1 MTDESAT
8 APNDAGSGSTQRML
22 DTALAEQ
29 RMRWRSGT
37 RELVEEHLERRPDL
51 RSDHDA
57 VLDLLYNEVL
67 LRRERGEQ
75 PALDE
80 YLRRFPNIV
89 EPLRL
94 LFEVDEELED
104 DSRFLSVDMTAIGT
118 PPSDGRRNP
127 TPADGVA
134 NAILSPTPMRHRSGS
149 DANVAPRLV
158 ATDSFRGTVELHAM
172 LQKRLRFLSI
182 LLTLIYAQFGP
193 LYRIIWRMDG
203 WPTVGLHMGMV
214 WMVLAVAASCAAFL
228 LLKRQLM
235 SMLSL
240 RVIEWLLF
248 ACPVVQATTVVWDL
262 TWRQG
267 DLLRSLQSTEHADAY
282 FFHTIALLYFPFVT
296 VYGILIPNTWRRC
309 LVATSLIGVTPLVVL
324 LAGLPTSPEVWTA
337 HGTGYLIGFVYV
349 AMWMGVGVACAA
361 YGCHR
366 INVLQQEAFVA
377 RRLGQYRLRER
388 IGSGGMGEVYLA
400 EHVLLKQPC
409 AVKIIR
415 PERTGDPAALRRFE
429 REVQATARLKHWNT
443 VTIFDFGI
451 AADGTFYYA
460 MEYLPGLNLEE
471 MVRRFG
477 PLPAARVRH
486 FLRQACA
493 ALSEAHAI
501 GLIHRDIK
509 PANLIVCERGG
520 VDDVVKVLDF
530 GLVRVVNP
538 AGQGHTL
545 TAEGMIAGTPAY
557 MSPEQASG
565 AGDLDARSDIYSLGA
580 VAYFLLAGQPPFGD
594 RTQVQALAAHL
605 YEAPRPLEELQPDV
619 PANLAAV
626 VARCLAKEP
635 QRRFEDIASLDAALV
650 GDDVANGWSQAD
662 AAQWWR
668 EYGGRFPTAVSTVV
682 PGKLG
687 TAPAI

>member
-1 MTDESAT
+1 MTDEPA
-8 APNDAGSGSTQRML
+8 APLGETGFGSTQRLL
-22 DTALAEQ
+22 DAALADQ
-29 RMRWRSGT
+29 RMHWRSGA
-37 RELVEEHLERRPDL
+37 RELVEALLERHLKL
-51 RSDHDA
+51 RADREA
-57 VLDLLYNEVL
+57 ILDLLYNEAL
-67 LRRERGEQ
+67 LRRERGES
-75 PALDE
+75 PTSAE
-80 YLRRFPNIV
+80 YVRRFPDLAV
-89 EPLRL
+89 PLQL
-94 LFEVDEELED
+94 LFEVDEGLEGESD
-104 DSRFLSVDMTAIGT
+104 RLSVALGAPAIQSSPVT
-118 PPSDGRRNP
+118 PPRETVSAGP
-127 TPADGVA
+127 ILSTPAK
-134 NAILSPTPMRHRSGS
+134 PRS
-149 DANVAPRLV
+149 APQFAQRLV

-228 LLKRQLM
+228 LFKRQLL
-235 SMLSL
+235 SMFSL
-240 RVIEWLLF
+240 CVIEWLLF

-267 DLLRSLQSTEHADAY
+267 DLLRSLQSSDHADAY

-309 LVATSLIGVTPLVVL
+309 LIATSLIGVTPLVVL
-324 LAGLPTSPEVWTA
+324 LAGLPTSPEVWAA
-337 HGTGYLIGFVYV
+337 HRAGYSVGFVYV
-349 AMWMGVGVACAA
+349 GMWMGVGVACAT

-366 INVLQQEAFVA
+366 INVLQSEALVA

-415 PERTGDPAALRRFE
+415 PERTGDPAALLRFE

-530 GLVRVVNP
+530 GLVRDVNP
-538 AGQGHTL
+538 AGKGHTL

-619 PANLAAV
+619 PATLAAV

-635 QRRFEDIASLDAALV
+635 QRRFEDIASLDAAL
-650 GDDVANGWSQAD
+650 GGADVANGWSQAD

-668 EYGGRFPTAVSTVV
+668 EYGGRSPTAESTVV

>member
-1 MTDESAT
+1 MTDEPA
-8 APNDAGSGSTQRML
+8 APPGETGFGSTQRLL
-22 DTALAEQ
+22 DAALADQ
-29 RMRWRSGT
+29 RMHWRSGA
-37 RELVEEHLERRPDL
+37 RELVEALLERHLKL
-51 RSDHDA
+51 RADREA
-57 VLDLLYNEVL
+57 ILDLLYNEAL
-67 LRRERGEQ
+67 LRRERGES
-75 PALDE
+75 PTSAE
-80 YLRRFPNIV
+80 YVRRFPDLAV
-89 EPLRL
+89 PLQL
-94 LFEVDEELED
+94 LFEVDEGLEGESD
-104 DSRFLSVDMTAIGT
+104 RLSVALGAPAIQSSPVT
-118 PPSDGRRNP
+118 PPRETVSAGP
-127 TPADGVA
+127 ILSTPAK
-134 NAILSPTPMRHRSGS
+134 PRS
-149 DANVAPRLV
+149 APQFAQRLV

-228 LLKRQLM
+228 LLKRQLL
-235 SMLSL
+235 SMFSL
-240 RVIEWLLF
+240 CVIEWLLF

-267 DLLRSLQSTEHADAY
+267 DLLRSLQSSDHADAY

-309 LVATSLIGVTPLVVL
+309 LIATSLIGVTPLVVL
-324 LAGLPTSPEVWTA
+324 LAGLPTSPEVWAA
-337 HGTGYLIGFVYV
+337 HRAGYSVGFIYV
-349 AMWMGVGVACAA
+349 GMWMGVGVACAT

-366 INVLQQEAFVA
+366 INVLQSEALVA

-415 PERTGDPAALRRFE
+415 PERTGDPAALLRFE

-530 GLVRVVNP
+530 GLVRDVNP
-538 AGQGHTL
+538 AGKGHTL

-619 PANLAAV
+619 PATLAAV

-635 QRRFEDIASLDAALV
+635 QRRFEDIASLDAAL
-650 GDDVANGWSQAD
+650 GGADVANGWSQAD

-668 EYGGRFPTAVSTVV
+668 EYGGRSPTAESTVV

>member
-1 MTDESAT
+1 MTDEPA
-8 APNDAGSGSTQRML
+8 APPGETGFGSTQRLL
-22 DTALAEQ
+22 DAALADQ
-29 RMRWRSGT
+29 RMHWRSGA
-37 RELVEEHLERRPDL
+37 RELVEALLERHLKL
-51 RSDHDA
+51 RADREA
-57 VLDLLYNEVL
+57 ILDLLYNEAL
-67 LRRERGEQ
+67 LRRERGES
-75 PALDE
+75 PTSAE
-80 YLRRFPNIV
+80 YVRRFPDLAV
-89 EPLRL
+89 PLQL
-94 LFEVDEELED
+94 LFEVDEGLEGESD
-104 DSRFLSVDMTAIGT
+104 RLSVALGAPAIQSSPVT
-118 PPSDGRRNP
+118 PPRETVSAGP
-127 TPADGVA
+127 ILSTPAK
-134 NAILSPTPMRHRSGS
+134 PRS
-149 DANVAPRLV
+149 APQFAQRLV

-228 LLKRQLM
+228 LLKRQLL
-235 SMLSL
+235 SMFSL

-267 DLLRSLQSTEHADAY
+267 DLLRSLQSSDHADAY

-309 LVATSLIGVTPLVVL
+309 LIATSLIGVTPLVVL
-324 LAGLPTSPEVWTA
+324 LAGLPTSPEVWAA
-337 HGTGYLIGFVYV
+337 HRAGYSVGFVYV
-349 AMWMGVGVACAA
+349 GMWMGVGVACAT

-366 INVLQQEAFVA
+366 INVLQSEALVA

-415 PERTGDPAALRRFE
+415 PERTGDPAALLRFE

-530 GLVRVVNP
+530 GLVRDVNP
-538 AGQGHTL
+538 AGKGHTL

-619 PANLAAV
+619 PATLAAV

-635 QRRFEDIASLDAALV
+635 QRRFEDIASLDAAL
-650 GDDVANGWSQAD
+650 GGADVANGWSQAD

-668 EYGGRFPTAVSTVV
+668 EYGGRSPTAESTVV